1 MLLLVQTVP
10 SIVDPQALR
19 AGIMLL
25 IDFFLVALLFFV
37 GFLGVTFGLFLR
49 RSTNQKDTVILK
61 LTEAETSSDSEMK
74 SMKPASEPEHPA
86 KKVS

>member
-1 MLLLVQTVP
+1 MVLLMQTVP
-10 SIVDPQALR
+10 SVVEPQALR
-19 AGIMLL
+19 VGIMLL

-49 RSTNQKDTVILK
+49 RSSDKKDKVVLK

-86 KKVS
+86 KRAS